1 MKVTPFRLSVPAER
15 NKCRLKLLASNVSR
29 FAPGLL
35 IVSPLS
41 IRISLPAIE
50 IARGVLKKTES
61 KQIAPPAGASFIAF
75 RKLPAVLMLSETFET
90 KDRFDSN
97 APMSTVPSRLR
108 GKPGPRASVVNGLPL
123 PSREKALLPV
133 LSAGLSHRKEKVYTC

>member
-1 MKVTPFRLSVPAER
+1 MKVIPLRLNVPAER
-15 NKCRLKLLASNVSR
+15 NKWRLKLLASNVSR
-29 FAPGLL
+29 FAPGPL

-41 IRISLPAIE
+41 IRISLPPIE
-50 IARGVLKKTES
+50 IVRGVLKKTES

-75 RKLPAVLMLSETFET
+75 RKLPVVLMLSETFET

-108 GKPGPRASVVNGLPL
+108 GKPAPRASVVNGLPL
-123 PSREKALLPV
+123 ASSANALLPA
-133 LSAGLSHRKEKVYTC
+133 LSAGLSHRRDIVCT